1 MRTNLFTSSVTF
13 KLCGLDVDGHLADT
27 EDIRIQNITIEG
39 MTYLNSYI
47 RQHYLTAQKDA
58 VKDWPPK
65 ERDAF
70 LKLAMSHI
78 VRLSIDTKDG
88 RDILF
93 NTLDGMLHYT
103 WVFVK
108 HRFPTLEEWD
118 AVLRSN
124 MLVYSEIMSRFNTA
138 MFDLA
143 LLTSKE
149 FSDDEIP
156 DEQNTEGIDQMLA
169 ALTSIGIPQKDAR
182 KLTLEQADAI
192 LRMHPNFAQQ
202 ENGNGQT
209 VAMTNNPEE
218 FKEILKQTLE
228 RRNNGN

>member
-1 MRTNLFTSSVTF
+1 
-13 KLCGLDVDGHLADT
+13 
-27 EDIRIQNITIEG
+27 

-58 VKDWPPK
+58 VKNWSPK
-65 ERDAF
+65 ERDEF

-108 HRFPTLEEWD
+108 HRFPTVEEWD

-138 MFDLA
+138 MVNLA

-149 FSDDEIP
+149 TTDEEIP
-156 DEQNTEGIDQMLA
+156 DEANTEIIDQMLA
-169 ALTSIGIPQKDAR
+169 ALASIGIPLDEGR
-182 KLTLEQADAI
+182 KLTLEQADEI
-192 LRMHPNFAQQ
+192 LKIKYPSA
-202 ENGNGQT
+202 EGSGGTT
-209 VAMTNNPEE
+209 VATTNNPEE
-218 FKEILKQTLE
+218 LKKILADSLASRTS
-228 RRNNGN
+228 